1 MRDVAIIGIGCTTFG
16 EKWEASFRDL
26 FVEAGSL
33 ALADA
38 ELAGEHIDAM
48 YVGNMSAGRFIEQEH
63 IGALIA
69 DYAGLSTRHIPSTR
83 VEAACASGGLAFRQ
97 AVIAVASGMED
108 IVVAAGVEKMTDVGT
123 GASVDTLAGAAD
135 REWEGFMG
143 ATFPGLYAMIATDY
157 MHRYPLT
164 REQLAMVAVKNHRN
178 GAKNPIAQ
186 FRSEITLETVLSS
199 ALVADPLRL
208 FDCSPITDGAAAVI
222 LAPLERAREFTDTPV
237 KVLATAQASDT
248 IALHDRRDISCLDAT
263 VVAGERAFAMAR
275 LPRGKIDFMEVHD
288 CFTIAEICA
297 IEDLGFCKKGEAGRL
312 TEEGVT
318 ALNGDLPVN
327 TSGGLKACG
336 HPVGATG
343 IKQVC
348 EIVQQLRG
356 EAGARQVDGEIGL
369 THNVGGTGA
378 TVVVHI
384 LGVT

>member
-208 FDCSPITDGAAAVI
+208 FDCSP
-222 LAPLERAREFTDTPV
+222 
-237 KVLATAQASDT
+237 
-248 IALHDRRDISCLDAT
+248 
-263 VVAGERAFAMAR
+263 
-275 LPRGKIDFMEVHD
+275 
-288 CFTIAEICA
+288 
-297 IEDLGFCKKGEAGRL
+297 
-312 TEEGVT
+312 
-318 ALNGDLPVN
+318 
-327 TSGGLKACG
+327 
-336 HPVGATG
+336 
-343 IKQVC
+343 
-348 EIVQQLRG
+348 
-356 EAGARQVDGEIGL
+356 
-369 THNVGGTGA
+369 
-378 TVVVHI
+378 
-384 LGVT
+384 

>member
-1 MRDVAIIGIGCTTFG
+1 MRDVAIIGIGCTSFG
-16 EKWEASFRDL
+16 EKWESSFRDL

-38 ELAGEHIDAM
+38 ELSGEHIDAM

-164 REQLAMVAVKNHRN
+164 REQLGMVAVKNHRN

-237 KVLATAQASDT
+237 RVLATAQASDT
-248 IALHDRRDISCLDAT
+248 LALHDRRDISCLDAT
-263 VVAGERAFAMAR
+263 VVAGERAFAMAG
-275 LPRGKIDFMEVHD
+275 LPRGKIDFLEVHD

-297 IEDLGFCKKGEAGRL
+297 IEDLGFCRKGEAGRL

-318 ALNGDLPVN
+318 ALGGDLPVN

-348 EIVQQLRG
+348 EVVQQLRG